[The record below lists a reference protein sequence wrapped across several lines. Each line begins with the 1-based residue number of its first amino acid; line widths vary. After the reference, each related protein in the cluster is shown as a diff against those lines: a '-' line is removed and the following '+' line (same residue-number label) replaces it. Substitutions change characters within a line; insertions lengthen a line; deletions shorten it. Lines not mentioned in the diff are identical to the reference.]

1 MIDGSSFPRKMCQS
15 VPLSVCKSPC
25 RFPSSPAFD
34 STLRLYFR
42 LRTHVVMLAVAS
54 ICFSVT
60 ASEVKRHSAHVW
72 PQSDLVTGMHFK
84 ICPFITYRAVH
95 FFSTWRNASY
105 FWKVYFIFDTLV
117 SKLCGLPS
125 LASQWQFDEQN
136 FSVLTLSSL
145 LLCDLLTRYFC
156 SPFKKSLS
164 PSKLWRSRL
173 LLLSGRPII
182 FSFTQIYDLPGGDS
196 GVNVTQDVIK
206 LISYMMRQLTKHY
219 LFR

>member
-1 MIDGSSFPRKMCQS
+1 
-15 VPLSVCKSPC
+15 
-25 RFPSSPAFD
+25 
-34 STLRLYFR
+34 
-42 LRTHVVMLAVAS
+42 MLTVAS

-60 ASEVKRHSAHVW
+60 ASEVEHHSAHVW
-72 PQSDLVTGMHFK
+72 PQSDPVTGMHFK
-84 ICPFITYRAVH
+84 ICPFITYRAVR

-136 FSVLTLSSL
+136 FSVLTFSSL

-164 PSKLWRSRL
+164 PSKLWRSHL

-182 FSFTQIYDLPGGDS
+182 SSNCLFVVFWLSLRDFLVLSLRISINFIWLVLRSFSWASAVLEYS
-196 GVNVTQDVIK
+196 G
-206 LISYMMRQLTKHY
+206 LWW
-219 LFR
+219 